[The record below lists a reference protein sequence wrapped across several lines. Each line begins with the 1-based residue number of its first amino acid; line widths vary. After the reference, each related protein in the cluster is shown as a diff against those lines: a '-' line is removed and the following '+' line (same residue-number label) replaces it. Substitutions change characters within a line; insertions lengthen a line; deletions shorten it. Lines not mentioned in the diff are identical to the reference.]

1 MRHCMC
7 VFVLC
12 LTLTACLPTTSP
24 LETPTLG
31 VSSISTPSVIATPQA
46 PTLPSATPTAT
57 SVPTSVPTPTST
69 AFPPIKVADIYPEAR
84 RNVELISYVE
94 TVGGATDVAVAGPY
108 AYVADGDAGLQ
119 VVNISDIYRLSKQT
133 SSIPFPER
141 SGREVPGLAVMDDA
155 RYVGRKSHTPP
166 LGRGPV
172 AYRLA
177 VRDDL
182 AYVVGGK
189 FQIVDVSHPLAPQE
203 LSLQDFGAFD
213 VAVTGAY
220 AYVAVGS
227 MGDVGAEDIQ
237 VMDVSNPTAP
247 RVVSRYEMDDE
258 EHGPIAG
265 IAVGGDY
272 LYVAALSSDVY
283 VVDVG
288 DPLEPTQVSIYPVP
302 LMAWD
307 VEIVENRAFVVWNL
321 WYAAGGPS
329 RECESGVSILDV
341 STPETPVEIGQY
353 CDPGRSQGVTDVAVS
368 DPYMYVAAGER
379 GLRILDISDPTA
391 PEEVGFYET
400 SGDFYSVT
408 VEGDYI
414 YVADAS
420 GGLFIFRFAPD

>member
-1 MRHCMC
+1 MRRCMC

-31 VSSISTPSVIATPQA
+31 VSSVSTPSVIATPQA
-46 PTLPSATPTAT
+46 PTLPPATSTAT
-57 SVPTSVPTPTST
+57 SVPTSVPTLTPT
-69 AFPPIKVADIYPEAR
+69 AFAPVEVAEVYAGDQHDDGH
-84 RNVELISYVE
+84 NVELSYVE

-108 AYVADGDAGLQ
+108 AYVADGDVGLQ
-119 VVNISDIYRLSKQT
+119 GIDISAIYQAATLSF
-133 SSIPFPER
+133 SGR
-141 SGREVPGLAVMDDA
+141 SGREVPGLAVMVDS
-155 RYVGRKSHTPP
+155 RYVDRASYRPP
-166 LGRGPV
+166 LGKREM

-182 AYVVGGK
+182 AYVAGGR
-189 FQIVDVSHPLAPQE
+189 FQIVDVSDPLAPQV

-213 VAVTGAY
+213 VAVAGTY
-220 AYVAVGS
+220 AYVAAGS

-247 RVVSRYEMDDE
+247 KVVSRYEMDDE

-265 IAVGGDY
+265 IAIGGDY
-272 LYVAALSSDVY
+272 LYIAALSSDVY
-283 VVDVG
+283 VVDVS
-288 DPLEPTQVSIYPVP
+288 DPLAPTQVSIYPVP

-307 VEIVENRAFVVWNL
+307 VELFEDRAFVVWNL
-321 WYAAGGPS
+321 RYTAGGPS
-329 RECESGVSILDV
+329 RECESGVSMLDV

-353 CDPGRSQGVTDVAVS
+353 CDPGRSRGVTDVAVS

>member
-1 MRHCMC
+1 MAEVYAGDQH
-7 VFVLC
+7 
-12 LTLTACLPTTSP
+12 
-24 LETPTLG
+24 
-31 VSSISTPSVIATPQA
+31 
-46 PTLPSATPTAT
+46 
-57 SVPTSVPTPTST
+57 
-69 AFPPIKVADIYPEAR
+69 DDWH
-84 RNVELISYVE
+84 NVELISQVE
-94 TVGGATDVAVAGPY
+94 TVGGATDVVVVGPY
-108 AYVADGDAGLQ
+108 AYVADEEVGLQ
-119 VVNISDIYRLSKQT
+119 VVDISAIHQAATLSF
-133 SSIPFPER
+133 SER
-141 SGREVPGLAVMDDA
+141 SGREVPGLAVIDDA
-155 RYVGRKSHTPP
+155 RYVGRESHTPP
-166 LGRGPV
+166 LGGGRA

-177 VRDDL
+177 VKDDL
-182 AYVVGGK
+182 VYVAGRR
-189 FQIVDVSHPLAPQE
+189 FQTVDVSDPLAPQE

-283 VVDVG
+283 VVDVS
-288 DPLEPTQVSIYPVP
+288 DPLEPTQVSTYPVP
-302 LMAWD
+302 FMAWN
-307 VEIVENRAFVVWNL
+307 VEIVGDRAFVIWNL
-321 WYAAGGPS
+321 RSTGGGPS

-353 CDPGRSQGVTDVAVS
+353 CDPSRRGVTDVAVS